1 MKNFKRILAAIGAV
15 LLFGMYASTLLFAFI
30 DHSKSLGLLKASI
43 ACTIIL
49 PVLIYAYTLVYRI
62 SRRNLDEFNHL
73 ADQPDHS
80 EQSPNQHQDNEDSND
95 NIS

>member
-30 DHSKSLGLLKASI
+30 DHSQSLGLLKASI
-43 ACTIIL
+43 VCTIIL

-62 SRRNLDEFNHL
+62 SRRNLDDLDHL
-73 ADQPDHS
+73 PNQDPKAPD
-80 EQSPNQHQDNEDSND
+80 QHQDNEDSND